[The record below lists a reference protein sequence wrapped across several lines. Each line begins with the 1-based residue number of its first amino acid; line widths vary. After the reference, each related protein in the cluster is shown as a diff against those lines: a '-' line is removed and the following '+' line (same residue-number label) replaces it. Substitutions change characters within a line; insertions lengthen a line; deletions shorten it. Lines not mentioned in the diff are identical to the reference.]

1 MKATRAG
8 GPTQTTQTPQTTQT
22 AQTTEGQD
30 AQHSATPEQAFG
42 HRQNYLTTRAEY
54 FGVLVVTAAALLW
67 HIGEVRW
74 GPAILLFLY
83 IDLIGYI
90 PGLIAYAWS
99 RDGRIHPV
107 FHVLY
112 NLMHTWLTAGPVILL
127 WAWLVRPEWAL
138 LMIPLH
144 LFGDRG
150 LLGNYAKP
158 IALPFEHFTTG
169 KQRAYRERASGTV
182 LQ

>member
-1 MKATRAG
+1 M
-8 GPTQTTQTPQTTQT
+8 
-22 AQTTEGQD
+22 
-30 AQHSATPEQAFG
+30 SAEQAFG

-54 FGVLVVTAAALLW
+54 LGVLAVAAVAFLW
-67 HIGEVRW
+67 HLDEVRW

-90 PGLIAYAWS
+90 PGLIAYTLS
-99 RDGRIHPV
+99 EDGRIHPA
-107 FHVLY
+107 FHILY
-112 NLMHTWLTAGPVILL
+112 NVMHTWLTAGAVVLL

-138 LMIPLH
+138 LMVPIH

-158 IALPFEHFTTG
+158 VDLPFEHLET
-169 KQRAYRERASGTV
+169 KRQKAHQARRAGAHA
-182 LQ
+182 L

>member
-1 MKATRAG
+1 MNA
-8 GPTQTTQTPQTTQT
+8 
-22 AQTTEGQD
+22 
-30 AQHSATPEQAFG
+30 EQAFG

-54 FGVLVVTAAALLW
+54 LGAFGVAAVAFLW
-67 HIGEVRW
+67 HIDEVRW

-90 PGLIAYAWS
+90 PGLIAYTLS

-112 NLMHTWLTAGPVILL
+112 NVMHTWLTAGTVILT

-138 LMIPLH
+138 LVVPLH

-158 IALPFEHFTTG
+158 IDLPFEHFETS
-169 KQRAYRERASGTV
+169 KQKAHRARRAEAHAI
-182 LQ
+182 

>member
-1 MKATRAG
+1 M
-8 GPTQTTQTPQTTQT
+8 
-22 AQTTEGQD
+22 
-30 AQHSATPEQAFG
+30 SAERSFG
-42 HRQNYLTTRAEY
+42 RRQNYLTTRAEY
-54 FGVLVVTAAALLW
+54 LGAFTVAAAAFLW

-74 GPAILLFLY
+74 GPAILLFVY

-90 PGLIAYAWS
+90 PGLIAYTYS
-99 RDGRIHPV
+99 DDGRIHRT

-112 NLMHTWLTAGPVILL
+112 NVTHTWLSAGAVILL

-138 LMIPLH
+138 LAVPLH

-158 IALPFEHFTTG
+158 LDEPFEHFETDRQKSFRTEG
-169 KQRAYRERASGTV
+169 VEAHTA
-182 LQ
+182 

>member
-1 MKATRAG
+1 MST
-8 GPTQTTQTPQTTQT
+8 
-22 AQTTEGQD
+22 
-30 AQHSATPEQAFG
+30 EQAFG

-54 FGVLVVTAAALLW
+54 VGALAVAAVAFLW

-74 GPAILLFLY
+74 GPAVLLFLY

-90 PGLIAYAWS
+90 PGLIAYLLS
-99 RDGRIHPV
+99 KDGRIHPG

-112 NLMHTWLTAGPVILL
+112 NLMHTWLTAGPVVLL

-138 LMIPLH
+138 LVVPLH

-158 IALPFEHFTTG
+158 IGLPFEHFTTDRQ
-169 KQRAYRERASGTV
+169 KVFQARRAGVQAI
-182 LQ
+182 